1 MKLALAVIS
10 KWIGLLIFVFGLVAT
25 LPLGSREEWQTS
37 EGIPGALERIKE
49 LKDDSE
55 VQFMVQSIE
64 GDRERIFGNYEKKY
78 EPRGLFIAGFGLLLA
93 IIAGLLQKELRPKP
107 NTPTRLNE
115 A

>member
-10 KWIGLLIFVFGLVAT
+10 KWIGVSIFLFGLAAT

-37 EGIPGALERIKE
+37 EGIPEALERIKE

-55 VQFMVQSIE
+55 VQFIVQSIE
-64 GDRERIFGNYEKKY
+64 GDRETIFDNYEKKY
-78 EPRGLFIAGFGLLLA
+78 EPRGLSVAGIGLLLA
-93 IIAGLLQKELRPKP
+93 IISGLLQKEVMPKP
-107 NTPTRLNE
+107 TTTTRPNE